1 MWDLFFI
8 NSLLF
13 RGYIM
18 FYVRELV
25 RFFVLLFDSVGE
37 CKLKDNMIFEVVG
50 IFVICI
56 N

>member
-1 MWDLFFI
+1 
-8 NSLLF
+8 
-13 RGYIM
+13 M

-56 N
+56 NQFFICETFFIC